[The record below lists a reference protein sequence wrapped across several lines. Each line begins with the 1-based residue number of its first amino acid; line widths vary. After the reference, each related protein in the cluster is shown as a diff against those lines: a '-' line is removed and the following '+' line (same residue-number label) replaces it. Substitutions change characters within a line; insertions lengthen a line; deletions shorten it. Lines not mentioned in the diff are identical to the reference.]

1 MRSHRGH
8 RPLLLIP
15 VIFQLRPRLALFITR
30 ILSQRRSGGI
40 RRLRHRYVL
49 NIAGLNRRL
58 IYLIHQVV
66 DGVGQ
71 LEVAGD

>member
-1 MRSHRGH
+1 MRSHRSH

-15 VIFQLRPRLALFITR
+15 VIIQLRPWLALFITR
-30 ILSQRRSGGI
+30 ILRSGGI

-58 IYLIHQVV
+58 IDQVV